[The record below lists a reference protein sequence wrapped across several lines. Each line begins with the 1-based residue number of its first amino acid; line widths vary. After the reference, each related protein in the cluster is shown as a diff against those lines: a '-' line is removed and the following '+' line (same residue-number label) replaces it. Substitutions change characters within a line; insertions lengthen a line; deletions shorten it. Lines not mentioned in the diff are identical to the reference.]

1 MQKLKA
7 VDNHR
12 APRSGIAPAPLV
24 PAEINLETFP
34 WAPVRL
40 AFFSGHPLAL
50 AQHAEPFRAL
60 VLLIAQAW
68 RQQPAM
74 TAPDDDTQLASMAGF
89 GRDVDAW
96 LAVRDVVMHGWIL
109 CSDGRWHHPEPAAW
123 AMQSWEAKK
132 SDERFRAKQSARA
145 RSRRPGANQ
154 DADESDV
161 ADHGPA
167 AAQPYK
173 REQDTYKTVDDQ
185 DQKEEESCSDTFPRA
200 STADSSLPSSATGTG
215 TKEDFKQVSEV
226 DAVVQIFEH
235 WKQRTGRP
243 REKLT
248 ASRTSIV
255 KARLAEGISPSQI
268 CRAIDNAAESD
279 FYQGRTAKQPQR
291 IDTLDVICKDSDRI
305 LRLASTAHA
314 QGRSGRLKPAARST
328 AERFKAMLVGQVEHQ
343 HPEITDVDMLP
354 ASAPEGDAT

>member
-40 AFFSGHPLAL
+40 AFLSGHPLAL

-74 TAPDDDTQLASMAGF
+74 TAPDDDIQLASMAGF

-96 LAVRDVVMHGWIL
+96 LAVRDMVMQGWML

-154 DADESDV
+154 DADGSDL
-161 ADHGPA
+161 ADHGSA
-167 AAQPYK
+167 AAQPYRK
-173 REQDTYKTVDDQ
+173 EQDTYKTVDKQ
-185 DQKEEESCSDTFPRA
+185 DQKEEEFCLDALPPATTSDG
-200 STADSSLPSSATGTG
+200 SLPSSATETG
-215 TKEDFKQVSEV
+215 TKEDFQQVNDV
-226 DAVVQIFEH
+226 DEEVVQIFEH

-243 REKLT
+243 EEKLT
-248 ASRTSIV
+248 ASRRSIV

-279 FYQGRTAKQPQR
+279 FYQGRTARQTQR
-291 IDTLDVICKDSDRI
+291 IDTLDVICRDSDRI
-305 LRLASTAHA
+305 LRLASMTHVRS
-314 QGRSGRLKPAARST
+314 RSGQLKPAAMNT
-328 AERFKAMLVGQVEHQ
+328 AERFKAMLGYPHTGT
-343 HPEITDVDMLP
+343 TDVDMLP
-354 ASAPEGDAT
+354 ASVADGDAA

>member
-12 APRSGIAPAPLV
+12 VPRAGIVPQPLV

-40 AFFSGHPLAL
+40 AFLSGHPLAL
-50 AQHAEPFRAL
+50 AQQAEPFRAL

-74 TAPDDDTQLASMAGF
+74 TVPDDDIQLASMTGF
-89 GRDVDAW
+89 GRDIEAW
-96 LAVRDVVMHGWIL
+96 LAVRDPVLQGWTL
-109 CSDGRWHHPEPAAW
+109 CSDDRWHHPELATW
-123 AMQSWEAKK
+123 AQQSWDAKK
-132 SDERFRAKQSARA
+132 SDERFRAKQSMRA
-145 RSRRPGANQ
+145 RSRRSGANQ
-154 DADESDV
+154 DAEESDV
-161 ADHGPA
+161 ADHGSA

-173 REQDTYKTVDDQ
+173 REQDTYKTVDGQ
-185 DQKEEESCSDTFPRA
+185 DQKEEESCSDAFPPA
-200 STADSSLPSSATGTG
+200 STADSSLPSSATETG
-215 TKEDFKQVSEV
+215 TKDDFQQVSEA

-243 REKLT
+243 GEKLT

-255 KARLAEGISPSQI
+255 KARLAEGFSPSQI
-268 CRAIDNAAESD
+268 CRAIDNAADSD

-305 LRLASTAHA
+305 LRLGSTANV
-314 QGRSGRLKPAARST
+314 RSWSGQLKPATRST
-328 AERFKAMLVGQVEHQ
+328 AGHFEAILGHQ
-343 HPEITDVDMLP
+343 HAEITDVGMLP
-354 ASAPEGDAT
+354 ASQPEGDAA